1 MYGSLPMQ
9 QIKFMGHLISM
20 LDKLSIIIGEVLL
33 IMCAAALGL
42 PNLNYT
48 HGDWRIFRV
57 TDLKQKNAKIKRA
70 KDGIIWWTGWIKAM
84 IKVIV
89 H

>member
-42 PNLNYT
+42 VQIRAQMNFRKFEGSVNEWTFECTLLCLNFY
-48 HGDWRIFRV
+48 
-57 TDLKQKNAKIKRA
+57 
-70 KDGIIWWTGWIKAM
+70 
-84 IKVIV
+84 
-89 H
+89 